1 MEYINQVET
10 RTILQHIREKKMYK
24 KQRNFLIWLCLFFI
38 FIQSF
43 VFVYIVISNQNKNCD
58 VSKNIQVVKNEN
70 AKSKKLDEIIYAYN
84 KQLCCLD
91 LMKSENFMEKE
102 YLCPANYRTIGFGHR
117 IVAKDKIPKKINFT
131 YAYDL
136 LKRDFDQSIFYAKS
150 IGYKEN
156 NNQQLAVAHA
166 IYCLGIG
173 RVKSIKDFKKDITKY
188 RYYKDKKGN
197 YLKSDNLNKNRLF
210 EYNLYNK

>member
-10 RTILQHIREKKMYK
+10 RTILQHISDKEMYK
-24 KQRNFLIWLCLFFI
+24 QQRNFFIGLCLFLI

-43 VFVYIVISNQNKNCD
+43 VFVYMVISNQNKNCD

-70 AKSKKLDEIIYAYN
+70 AKQQCSEIIYAYN
-84 KQLCCLD
+84 KQLCYID
-91 LMKSENFMEKE
+91 LMMSEHFMPTE
-102 YLCPANYRTIGFGHR
+102 YFCPANYRTIGFGHR
-117 IVAKDKIPKKINFT
+117 ITAKDKIPKKINFA

-136 LKRDFDQSIFYAKS
+136 LKRDFDQSIYYAKS

-173 RVKSIKDFKKDITKY
+173 TVKSIKDFKNDILKY
-188 RYYKDKKGN
+188 QYYKDKKGN